1 MKHEVQLMMQE
12 EPKQRLL
19 STLRLHK
26 IIFLLVKVIP
36 YYLKKKKKDTR
47 SKDCVCGSHL
57 SVTSTW
63 KQAGVRSWCTH
74 QHSHACKNET
84 IGKQSSLLW

>member
-36 YYLKKKKKDTR
+36 YYLKKKKKR
-47 SKDCVCGSHL
+47 YQV
-57 SVTSTW
+57 
-63 KQAGVRSWCTH
+63 
-74 QHSHACKNET
+74 
-84 IGKQSSLLW
+84 

>member
-36 YYLKKKKKDTR
+36 YYLKKKKKIPGLKIVFVGATCLSQVHGNR
-47 SKDCVCGSHL
+47 QVCAPGAH
-57 SVTSTW
+57 TSILMP
-63 KQAGVRSWCTH
+63 VRM
-74 QHSHACKNET
+74 K
-84 IGKQSSLLW
+84 L